1 MTMRIPVRISYT
13 RSTIPDRYRNTFIIY
28 ISHFPVNLLSYS
40 YQRNTDSKKAPDL
53 LLTHHTQTLK
63 GGIVMKKLA
72 MIREFI
78 EEYYKELFRFL
89 PWIISRGEYEVRNE
103 YN

>member
-78 EEYYKELFRFL
+78 EEYYKSF
-89 PWIISRGEYEVRNE
+89 SASYRG
-103 YN
+103 